1 MINPWV
7 VLVGS
12 ICQIYLKIVGKSEKE
27 ESLFLKEGVNLL
39 LIMLVCDV
47 KKKKGVILNCGWHT
61 CVCKRCRL
69 QATSFL

>member
-47 KKKKGVILNCGWHT
+47 KKKKKVL
-61 CVCKRCRL
+61 
-69 QATSFL
+69 F